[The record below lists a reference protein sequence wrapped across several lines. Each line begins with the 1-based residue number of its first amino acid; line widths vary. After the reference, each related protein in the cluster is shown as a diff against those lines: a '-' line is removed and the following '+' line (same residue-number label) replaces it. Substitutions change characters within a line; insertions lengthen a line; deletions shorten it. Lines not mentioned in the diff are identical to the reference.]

1 MFYGPNTEDV
11 IGPIEDLID
20 DEHPPV
26 YRSYRY
32 AEFLEKFYS
41 QEGTRRM
48 VKEIFELPKYEAIC
62 TVVCLLTIEIN

>member
-11 IGPIEDLID
+11 IGTIEDLID

-41 QEGTRRM
+41 QEGTMRM
-48 VKEIFELPKYEAIC
+48 VKEIF
-62 TVVCLLTIEIN
+62 

>member
-1 MFYGPNTEDV
+1 MHHRAVTNKTHPRVSLAMFYGPNTEDV
-11 IGPIEDLID
+11 IGTIEDLID

-41 QEGTRRM
+41 QEGTMRM
-48 VKEIFELPKYEAIC
+48 VKEIF
-62 TVVCLLTIEIN
+62 

>member
-1 MFYGPNTEDV
+1 MFYGPNTEGV

-41 QEGTRRM
+41 QEGTGRM
-48 VKEIFELPKYEAIC
+48 VKEIFELPK
-62 TVVCLLTIEIN
+62 